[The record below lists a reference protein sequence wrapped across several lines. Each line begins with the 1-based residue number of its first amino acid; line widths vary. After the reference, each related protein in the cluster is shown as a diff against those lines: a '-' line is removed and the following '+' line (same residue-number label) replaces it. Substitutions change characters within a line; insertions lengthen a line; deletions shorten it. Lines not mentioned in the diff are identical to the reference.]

1 MNKKKIYNII
11 DFGSSKIRLSIYDNN
26 SNENY
31 SETILNNNT
40 SISNGRCKELEDLI
54 KRTEKKISYLIEDVI
69 ILVDSSK
76 LFSIDISLS
85 RKLDTKDSFFKTF
98 NTIALEAKHI
108 INSYYNNFDI
118 VHITYEKYIINEK
131 IYYEYFRDDKKIDNL
146 KIDFKLICFPKNLIS
161 SIENIFNNINI
172 KIVKIYSSSYV
183 KTDYYLKKL
192 NQKKTSFLE
201 IGYDR
206 STFFIYENDRLRFVQ
221 SIPIGGHHITN
232 DISKVFKI
240 SYSESEIIK
249 KAFNKSETEFS
260 YNKNDLSNNFS
271 VKDIIDKKISI
282 NLLIKVIL
290 YRIQEILD
298 FNFKKTKIDTL
309 KLDLKD
315 TNLFLIGDG
324 SKLFNN
330 NSFHLEDKF
339 NFNSI
344 NFYSETDN
352 GICKAGLSFYHKDLD
367 LRKINKKK
375 QGIFERFFNFV
386 GK

>member
-1 MNKKKIYNII
+1 MNKKKFYNII

-31 SETILNNNT
+31 SETILKNNK

-131 IYYEYFRDDKKIDNL
+131 IYYEYFIDDKKIDNL

-172 KIVKIYSSSYV
+172 KIIKIYSSSYV
-183 KTDYYLKKL
+183 KTYYYLKKL

-260 YNKNDLSNNFS
+260 YNKNVLLNNFS
-271 VKDIIDKKISI
+271 FKDIMDKKISI

-298 FNFKKTKIDTL
+298 FNFKKTKIDAL

-315 TNLFLIGDG
+315 TNLFLMGDG

-352 GICKAGLSFYHKDLD
+352 GICKAGLVFYHKDLD

-375 QGIFERFFNFV
+375 QGIFERFFNFF

>member
-31 SETILNNNT
+31 SETILKNNT
-40 SISNGRCKELEDLI
+40 SISNGSCKELEDLI
-54 KRTEKKISYLIEDVI
+54 KRAEKEISYHIEDVI

-85 RKLDTKDSFFKTF
+85 RKLDSKESFFKIF

-146 KIDFKLICFPKNLIS
+146 KIDFKLICFPKNFIS
-161 SIENIFNNINI
+161 AIENVFNNINI
-172 KIVKIYSSSYV
+172 KIIKFYSSSYV
-183 KTDYYLKKL
+183 KTDYYLKNL
-192 NQKKTSFLE
+192 NQKKISFLE

-206 STFFIYENDRLRFVQ
+206 STFFIYENNRLRFVQ

-240 SYSESEIIK
+240 SYTESEIIK

-260 YNKNDLSNNFS
+260 YNKNELSDNFS

-315 TNLFLIGDG
+315 TNLHLIGDG

-352 GICKAGLSFYHKDLD
+352 GICKAGLVFYHKDLD

-375 QGIFERFFNFV
+375 QGIFERFFNFF

>member
-85 RKLDTKDSFFKTF
+85 RKLYTKDSFFKTF

-192 NQKKTSFLE
+192 NQKKN
-201 IGYDR
+201 
-206 STFFIYENDRLRFVQ
+206 FILRNRL
-221 SIPIGGHHITN
+221 
-232 DISKVFKI
+232 
-240 SYSESEIIK
+240 
-249 KAFNKSETEFS
+249 
-260 YNKNDLSNNFS
+260 
-271 VKDIIDKKISI
+271 
-282 NLLIKVIL
+282 
-290 YRIQEILD
+290 
-298 FNFKKTKIDTL
+298 
-309 KLDLKD
+309 
-315 TNLFLIGDG
+315 
-324 SKLFNN
+324 
-330 NSFHLEDKF
+330 
-339 NFNSI
+339 
-344 NFYSETDN
+344 
-352 GICKAGLSFYHKDLD
+352 
-367 LRKINKKK
+367 
-375 QGIFERFFNFV
+375 
-386 GK
+386 

>member
-1 MNKKKIYNII
+1 MNKKKIYSII
-11 DFGSSKIRLSIYDNN
+11 DFGSSKIRLSIHDNN
-26 SNENY
+26 LNENY

-54 KRTEKKISYLIEDVI
+54 KRTEKKISCLIEDVI

-85 RKLDTKDSFFKTF
+85 RKLDSKDSFFKTF

-108 INSYYNNFDI
+108 INSHYNNFDI

-131 IYYEYFRDDKKIDNL
+131 IYYEYFREDKKIDNL

-172 KIVKIYSSSYV
+172 KIIKFYSSSYV

-206 STFFIYENDRLRFVQ
+206 STFLIYENERLRFIQ

-240 SYSESEIIK
+240 SYLESEIIK

-298 FNFKKTKIDTL
+298 FNFKKTKIDSL

-344 NFYSETDN
+344 NFYSEIDN
-352 GICKAGLSFYHKDLD
+352 EICKAGLVFYHKDLD

-375 QGIFERFFNFV
+375 QGIFERFFNFL